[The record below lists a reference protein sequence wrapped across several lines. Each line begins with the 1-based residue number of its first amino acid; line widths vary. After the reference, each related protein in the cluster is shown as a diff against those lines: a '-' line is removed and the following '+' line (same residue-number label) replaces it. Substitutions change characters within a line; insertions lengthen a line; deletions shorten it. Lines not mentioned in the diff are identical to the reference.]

1 MWGELRRY
9 SRARAYVSTQ
19 GFHLITLQ
27 GDEKSLLRKTM
38 DSAGVPQNDLQSLLT
53 LPQEQFRNHRV
64 DSLGR
69 LITLPVSRALVQT
82 TPALHLK

>member
-1 MWGELRRY
+1 
-9 SRARAYVSTQ
+9 
-19 GFHLITLQ
+19 
-27 GDEKSLLRKTM
+27 M

-53 LPQEQFRNHRV
+53 LPQEKFRNHRV